1 MKVNL
6 AIPLTL
12 RPCAMGLLNPT
23 FNMFNHCSA
32 LIEHDMEERDGE
44 LIQQVEMLSDLPRGF
59 ARLAENGACTS
70 RADEAVRNRKRGKR
84 KGK

>member
-1 MKVNL
+1 
-6 AIPLTL
+6 
-12 RPCAMGLLNPT
+12 MGLLNPT

-44 LIQQVEMLSDLPRGF
+44 LIQQVEMLSNLPRGF

-70 RADEAVRNRKRGKR
+70 RADREGEKQLHAVREREGVKIMPRGLR
-84 KGK
+84 